1 MARKKGTGSIP
12 AQIALGSA
20 ADVLCMLALTA
31 LASALTLGGAIGQGS
46 IQMAALAANALA
58 VFLGSLFA
66 ARRFAQRKLLFTL
79 ASAGGYLLL
88 LLLGNL
94 AFVKGMPEDVLRVM
108 LPALGAAT
116 LAALLASRK
125 PKTRRRR

>member
-1 MARKKGTGSIP
+1 MSRKKGTGSIP

-20 ADVLCMLALTA
+20 ADILCMLVLTA
-31 LASALTLGGAIGQGS
+31 IASWLVLGGAIGQGR
-46 IQMAALAANALA
+46 IRTAALAANALA

-66 ARRFAQRKLLFTL
+66 AHRFAQRKLLFTL

-94 AFVKGMPEDVLRVM
+94 AFVKGTPDGLLWVM

>member
-20 ADVLCMLALTA
+20 ADILCMLILTA
-31 LASALTLGGAIGQGS
+31 IASVMVLGGTIGQGS
-46 IQMAALAANALA
+46 IQTAALAANALA
-58 VFLGSLFA
+58 VFFGSLFA
-66 ARRFAQRKLLFTL
+66 AHRFVQRKLLLTL

-94 AFVKGMPEDVLRVM
+94 AFVKGMPEGILRVM